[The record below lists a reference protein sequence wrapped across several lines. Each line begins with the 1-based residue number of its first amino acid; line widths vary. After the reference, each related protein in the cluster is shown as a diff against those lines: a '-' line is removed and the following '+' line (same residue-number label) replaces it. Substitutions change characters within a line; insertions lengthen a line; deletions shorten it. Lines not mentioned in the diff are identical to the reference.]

1 VQVFRRRL
9 ETETET
15 TFLRAT
21 LFRCVGWPRILVRLG
36 AFEMNKPVPFDIVL
50 LVISA
55 ARCSGNPHK
64 VSLRLSASFVAASA
78 QSTMI
83 DIWRLKKDYNAY

>member
-1 VQVFRRRL
+1 MKTGDGADDFSSAWHFGVDS
-9 ETETET
+9 
-15 TFLRAT
+15 
-21 LFRCVGWPRILVRLG
+21 PRILVRLG